1 MQSLGQAPYAPPA
14 NVIGI
19 IRRFRERSLP
29 ESIDV
34 DFLKDVGIPG
44 GNAHRTLAALR
55 FLGLVDE
62 AGAPTA
68 KFESLQ
74 IATED
79 EYRQILQGILRSSYQ
94 EAFRVIDPS
103 KDSMMTI
110 DNHFRRYEPI
120 SQRKRMV
127 LLFLGLCNEASIPT
141 LDKPRERGTKRP
153 IAGPRKPA
161 TATAVPTRAVGT
173 ARPDDQIVGTAA
185 PSVTYL
191 RRQYIAA
198 LIERLRQTPEGDTEL
213 SPDLLDR
220 IERLLQA
227 EGRSEVTPETGMQG
241 PEAL

>member
-34 DFLKDVGIPG
+34 NFLKDVGIPG

-55 FLGLVDE
+55 FLGLVDD
-62 AGAPTA
+62 AGTPTP

-79 EYRQILQGILRSSYQ
+79 EYRQILEGILRSSYQ

-103 KDSMMTI
+103 KDSIMTI

-127 LLFLGLCNEASIPT
+127 LLFLGLCNEAGIPT

-153 IAGPRKPA
+153 IAGPRKAA
-161 TATAVPTRAVGT
+161 TATGVPTRAVGA
-173 ARPDDQIVGTAA
+173 ARSDDQILGTAT

-198 LIERLRQTPEGDTEL
+198 LIERVRQTSESDTEL
-213 SPDLLDR
+213 SAELLDR

-227 EGRSEVTPETGMQG
+227 EDWSEATPERGT
-241 PEAL
+241 EDVETR